1 MISTTHLATNQLLA
15 DTYVAISKAYGGAAT
30 RYRGAADEK
39 GRISAHEHMTWYHNA
54 LLATEVALQ
63 SRGCW
68 VDAWRDSG
76 DARIYDGDRKVLAR
90 F

>member
-1 MISTTHLATNQLLA
+1 MISTIHIATDQLLA
-15 DTYVAISKAYGGAAT
+15 DTYAAISKAYTGAAV
-30 RYRGAADEK
+30 RYREASDDK
-39 GRISAHEHMTWYHNA
+39 GRVKAHEHMTWYHNA

-68 VDAWRDSG
+68 IDAWRDSG
-76 DARIYDGDRKVLAR
+76 DARIYNADRKVLAR